1 MNQSSQLSPQARRAL
16 TREYKQAF
24 PPLGIYA
31 VRCEAAG
38 LLRLGASRNVDGML
52 NRIRFQLTSGGMRDA
67 QLTQAWAQHGPQAV
81 AVLQRVAAAMVKGCA
96 AHKKT
101 VTGGLI
107 NQVIQPVKGGRRVD
121 RCTPHVNPRWVV
133 LSVVH
138 LKAPFHKK

>member
-38 LLRLGASRNVDGML
+38 LLRLGASRDVDGML

-67 QLTQAWAQHGPQAV
+67 QLMQAWAQHGAQAFSFE
-81 AVLQRVAAAMVKGCA
+81 VLDRVKERTDPDFDYDAELQALLALWQTELQTELQAELQTELQIDSQVKA
-96 AHKKT
+96 
-101 VTGGLI
+101 
-107 NQVIQPVKGGRRVD
+107 
-121 RCTPHVNPRWVV
+121 
-133 LSVVH
+133 
-138 LKAPFHKK
+138 

>member
-24 PPLGIYA
+24 PPWGIYA

-67 QLTQAWAQHGPQAV
+67 QLTQAWAQHGAQAFSFE
-81 AVLQRVAAAMVKGCA
+81 VLDRVKERTDPDFDYDAELQALLALWQAELHTELQTELQTDSQVKA
-96 AHKKT
+96 
-101 VTGGLI
+101 
-107 NQVIQPVKGGRRVD
+107 
-121 RCTPHVNPRWVV
+121 
-133 LSVVH
+133 
-138 LKAPFHKK
+138 

>member
-52 NRIRFQLTSGGMRDA
+52 NRIRFQLASGGMRDA
-67 QLTQAWAQHGPQAV
+67 QLMQAWAQHGAQAFSFE
-81 AVLQRVAAAMVKGCA
+81 VLDRVKERTDPDFDYDAELQALLALWQTELQTELQAELQTDSQVKA
-96 AHKKT
+96 
-101 VTGGLI
+101 
-107 NQVIQPVKGGRRVD
+107 
-121 RCTPHVNPRWVV
+121 
-133 LSVVH
+133 
-138 LKAPFHKK
+138 